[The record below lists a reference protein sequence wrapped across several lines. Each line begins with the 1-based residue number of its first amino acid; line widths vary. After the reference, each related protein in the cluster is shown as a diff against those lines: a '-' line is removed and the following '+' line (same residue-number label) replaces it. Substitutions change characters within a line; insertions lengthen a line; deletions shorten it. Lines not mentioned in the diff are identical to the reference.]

1 MNDDIEKLLDGDRDS
16 TRRAEIAAEHT
27 ANAKAALALARR
39 GGIAAEGQ
47 HRKAVGELLQ
57 ALALEPNHPE
67 ARATM
72 VQLLL
77 EPVERLPEGAFAELQ
92 QVNRL
97 DRARASRAN
106 GWAFLAFTTTF
117 PLMLAMGVIEPSW
130 VVALGAGVIGLIA
143 YTWWMAT
150 AGRTSPRFMM
160 VALGCTFLIVGSMSM
175 FFGPLFFVPALSV
188 TAATSYLVSIRAN
201 ARARA
206 LVLAGSLA
214 SALIP
219 TILTLLGWLPN
230 PYSFDNGGITIMPTL
245 LRFPERATWAYL
257 LVANCLTVVIANLLV
272 GRAVAALVRAERRL
286 FTQAWRLR
294 QFLPELAQDP
304 GDQRP
309 SRP

>member
-1 MNDDIEKLLDGDRDS
+1 MMM
-16 TRRAEIAAEHT
+16 
-27 ANAKAALALARR
+27 AL
-39 GGIAAEGQ
+39 
-47 HRKAVGELLQ
+47 V
-57 ALALEPNHPE
+57 
-67 ARATM
+67 
-72 VQLLL
+72 
-77 EPVERLPEGAFAELQ
+77 
-92 QVNRL
+92 
-97 DRARASRAN
+97 
-106 GWAFLAFTTTF
+106 
-117 PLMLAMGVIEPSW
+117 
-130 VVALGAGVIGLIA
+130 
-143 YTWWMAT
+143 
-150 AGRTSPRFMM
+150 
-160 VALGCTFLIVGSMSM
+160 CTFLIVGSMSM

-214 SALIP
+214 SVLIP

-230 PYSFDNGGITIMPTL
+230 PYTFDSGGITIMPTL